1 MTKTNACNRII
12 NTVYVALKSAQDPK
26 GLAGKKI
33 SPAETRKILAA
44 MNNAGKFAA
53 QALKQQKISDTDAFE
68 EIPGT
73 IGLNV
78 MRSIKKSD
86 FVKKADFMKVWRLAG
101 DYAGA
106 LPDIGNYIPD

>member
-44 MNNAGKFAA
+44 MNNAGKLAA

-78 MRSIKKSD
+78 MRPTLVTTFQTKL
-86 FVKKADFMKVWRLAG
+86 MKLGWESRVPSASEHV
-101 DYAGA
+101 ATA
-106 LPDIGNYIPD
+106 TS